1 MSIIYNDT
9 QEKSELQR
17 RITAELR
24 AKQEARSTNEA
35 NRVNATSGYD
45 DPDYSRDVKLSG
57 SAKRIA
63 IALILAVCLI
73 GVFYAMSQPKWCCV
87 LRLMPPVSLRWKMWW
102 KGGVL
107 GIMTN
112 VEIANQKPKK
122 KAALRYVLIV
132 VAVLIAAIVGV
143 LLWLF
148 VDSTRAVNEY
158 IGDINSQYQQLVD
171 GENVNQPDVTL
182 REVAFGK
189 FINPKYRKA
198 SELEPTYQLLAD
210 DLRNYTLTMQI
221 HNQLVAKFNAGI
233 QGGEVL
239 NGDMLTLTDK
249 MAAMVREFYPERQDA
264 INSLDS
270 LCQAIASN
278 VNFLDISGE
287 MNKVLH
293 DDDEWLSEE
302 RESIEAARKEFQ
314 TAINSL

>member
-1 MSIIYNDT
+1 
-9 QEKSELQR
+9 
-17 RITAELR
+17 
-24 AKQEARSTNEA
+24 
-35 NRVNATSGYD
+35 
-45 DPDYSRDVKLSG
+45 
-57 SAKRIA
+57 
-63 IALILAVCLI
+63 
-73 GVFYAMSQPKWCCV
+73 
-87 LRLMPPVSLRWKMWW
+87 
-102 KGGVL
+102 
-107 GIMTN
+107 MTN
-112 VEIANQKPKK
+112 VEIANQKPKE